1 MNVLKTV
8 SYQFS
13 LGMIKQK
20 KFFSLMKR
28 PPKLSISYGDY
39 SLKQYNTV
47 EYLGCYLDFNLN
59 GQSIACTFLKM
70 IDTKLNFSWR

>member
-1 MNVLKTV
+1 
-8 SYQFS
+8 
-13 LGMIKQK
+13 
-20 KFFSLMKR
+20 MKR

-47 EYLGCYLDFNLN
+47 EYLRCYLDFNLN